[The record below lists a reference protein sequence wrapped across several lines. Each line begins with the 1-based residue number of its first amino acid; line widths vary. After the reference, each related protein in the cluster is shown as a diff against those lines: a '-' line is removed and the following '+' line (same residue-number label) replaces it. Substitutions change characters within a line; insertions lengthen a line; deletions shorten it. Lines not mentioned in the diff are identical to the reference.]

1 MLGIMHELITSFD
14 HHVASFIARMPQWLN
29 PIMLAATLVGE
40 PIVVLSVAIG
50 VGATAW
56 FRGAH
61 RIAYAE
67 LAAIVGFGGNTALKY
82 IFKRVRPHTM
92 YAQHMKI
99 KSYSFP
105 SGHAYGGM
113 VIYGLLAYV
122 AYKYLPHPWNI
133 LSAALLILLI
143 LLIGVSRV
151 YLGAHFPSDVA
162 VGWLLG
168 VITLVIIIICIKP

>member
-1 MLGIMHELITSFD
+1 MHLLITSFD
-14 HHVASFIARMPQWLN
+14 RHIASFIARLPQWLN
-29 PIMLAATLVGE
+29 PIMLAATFIGE
-40 PIVVLSVAIG
+40 PVVVLSVATG
-50 VGATAW
+50 VGVTAW

-67 LAAIVGFGGNTALKY
+67 VAAMIGFAGNTVLKY
-82 IFKRVRPHTM
+82 IFHRARPHTM
-92 YAQHMKI
+92 YVQHMKI

-113 VIYGLLAYV
+113 VIYGLLAYL
-122 AYKYLPHPWNI
+122 AYKYLPHPWNL
-133 LSAALLILLI
+133 LSAILLI
-143 LLIGVSRV
+143 ILIGVIGVSRV

-168 VITLVIIIICIKP
+168 AITLVLVIVFIKP